1 MEIDN
6 KDLSEI
12 RSIINGLKMSDS
24 EVENLKSEVE
34 KRGLEGQI
42 NDFIKKYGAQINDVL
57 QKTGANGGMSKE
69 DKAKLVMEFQNKM
82 TPSQQKQFKSV
93 LSALKNYKN
102 NKSWSCSV

>member
-1 MEIDN
+1 MIRIDN
-6 KDLSEI
+6 RDLSEI

-24 EVENLKSEVE
+24 EVESLKNEVE

-42 NDFIKKYGAQINDVL
+42 NDFIKKYGAQINEVL
-57 QKTGANGGMSKE
+57 KKTGSNGGMSKE

-93 LSALKNYKN
+93 LSALKNYKD
-102 NKSWSCSV
+102 NKK